1 MHRAAQRPHVAAG
14 IALMGAGLI
23 ALTPVVAP
31 KLVHGQLL
39 AEPNV
44 KVADVLLTANDEDL
58 ANDLA
63 ALFGIVPND
72 LTSPDLNIAI
82 SVDGVTL
89 LHEGSAAANSGS
101 GDIAIANFDS
111 ATIFNLT
118 GNSGGSAL
126 AQYGNG
132 NDTLVFGD
140 SQAQAGGSGL
150 DALGNNDIATVFGNL
165 DHLYS
170 GAGILDGTGSFD
182 LAAVFGD
189 SINSAGATGANWLVE
204 ILPTLF

>member
-1 MHRAAQRPHVAAG
+1 VA
-14 IALMGAGLI
+14 
-23 ALTPVVAP
+23 
-31 KLVHGQLL
+31 
-39 AEPNV
+39 
-44 KVADVLLTANDEDL
+44 
-58 ANDLA
+58 
-63 ALFGIVPND
+63 
-72 LTSPDLNIAI
+72 
-82 SVDGVTL
+82 
-89 LHEGSAAANSGS
+89 
-101 GDIAIANFDS
+101 
-111 ATIFNLT
+111 
-118 GNSGGSAL
+118 GSAL

-165 DHLYS
+165 DHVFS
-170 GAGILDGTGSFD
+170 GAGILDGTGSFE

>member
-1 MHRAAQRPHVAAG
+1 
-14 IALMGAGLI
+14 
-23 ALTPVVAP
+23 
-31 KLVHGQLL
+31 
-39 AEPNV
+39 
-44 KVADVLLTANDEDL
+44 
-58 ANDLA
+58 
-63 ALFGIVPND
+63 
-72 LTSPDLNIAI
+72 
-82 SVDGVTL
+82 
-89 LHEGSAAANSGS
+89 
-101 GDIAIANFDS
+101 
-111 ATIFNLT
+111 
-118 GNSGGSAL
+118 
-126 AQYGNG
+126 GNG